1 LAERSRALEGLAYRP
16 LAGADRAVRDLFG
29 FVGAWL
35 PPERQVDSGWG
46 AWDGPR
52 LVGALLLVRSGTAA
66 MIHGPVV
73 MTSETASP
81 DETRGGAP
89 VATPGDALDVAAQLV
104 EEALAQTPGRS
115 VDTFFTRPQGLD
127 PVWVRLGFIP
137 VPEVALPRGLRG
149 VPGLGLF
156 AWRGGSAIWSAAA
169 RAAPPPGSRR
179 RAR

>member
-16 LAGADRAVRDLFG
+16 LAGADRAVRELFG

-52 LVGALLLVRSGTAA
+52 LAGALLLVRSGAA
-66 MIHGPVV
+66 VMIHGPVV

-81 DETRGGAP
+81 DETAGGAP
-89 VATPGDALDVAAQLV
+89 GATPGDALDVAAQLV
-104 EEALAQTPGRS
+104 EEALAQAAGRG
-115 VDTFFTRPQGLD
+115 VDTLFTRPQGLD

-156 AWRGGSAIWSAAA
+156 AWRGGSAIWSAAG

>member
-1 LAERSRALEGLAYRP
+1 M
-16 LAGADRAVRDLFG
+16 
-29 FVGAWL
+29 GAWL
-35 PPERQVDSGWG
+35 PAERQVDSGWG

-52 LVGALLLVRSGTAA
+52 LAGALLLVRSGAA
-66 MIHGPVV
+66 VMIHGPVV

-81 DETRGGAP
+81 DEAAGGAP
-89 VATPGDALDVAAQLV
+89 GATPGDALDVAAQLV
-104 EEALAQTPGRS
+104 EEALAQAAGRG
-115 VDTFFTRPQGLD
+115 VDTLFTRPQGLD

-149 VPGLGLF
+149 APGLGLF
-156 AWRGGSAIWSAAA
+156 AWRGGSAIWSAAG

>member
-1 LAERSRALEGLAYRP
+1 
-16 LAGADRAVRDLFG
+16 
-29 FVGAWL
+29 
-35 PPERQVDSGWG
+35 
-46 AWDGPR
+46 
-52 LVGALLLVRSGTAA
+52 

-81 DETRGGAP
+81 DETAGGAP
-89 VATPGDALDVAAQLV
+89 GAAPGDALDVAAQLV
-104 EEALAQTPGRS
+104 EEALAQAAGRG
-115 VDTFFTRPQGLD
+115 VDTLFTRPQGLD

-149 VPGLGLF
+149 VPGLGLH
-156 AWRGGSAIWSAAA
+156 AWRGGSAIWSAAG